1 MFLKW
6 LILEGCISGG
16 EEPLA
21 FEMLPTTR
29 TCVLKGQYQ
38 NGERASLSQPVLFTS
53 GVQTLCVYV
62 CGYTESSPFTHHPV
76 DGS

>member
-6 LILEGCISGG
+6 LALEGCISGG

-53 GVQTLCVYV
+53 GVQQLCVYV
-62 CGYTESSPFTHHPV
+62 CVY
-76 DGS
+76 